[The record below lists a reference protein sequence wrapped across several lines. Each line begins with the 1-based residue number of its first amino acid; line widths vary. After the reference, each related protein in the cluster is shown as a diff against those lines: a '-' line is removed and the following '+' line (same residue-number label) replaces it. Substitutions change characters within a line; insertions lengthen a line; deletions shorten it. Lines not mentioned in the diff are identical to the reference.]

1 MRKNGF
7 TLVELL
13 VTLSVMALLASAV
26 TLTMGGGGSKVGS
39 EAARFASRVAATR
52 DQAILGG
59 TAMGI
64 WVSPSGYGFER
75 FEAGGWQPWEARP
88 LVQRDWA
95 KGIVPSLGESSA
107 QRIRFDPVGLPSE
120 PSAVTL
126 AGDDRSVRVTVD
138 ATGEVSVK

>member
-26 TLTMGGGGSKVGS
+26 TLTMGGGSKVGS

-64 WVSPSGYGFER
+64 WV
-75 FEAGGWQPWEARP
+75 
-88 LVQRDWA
+88 
-95 KGIVPSLGESSA
+95 
-107 QRIRFDPVGLPSE
+107 
-120 PSAVTL
+120 
-126 AGDDRSVRVTVD
+126 
-138 ATGEVSVK
+138 